1 MKTTKNLITV
11 GDIFKATPLT
21 RQGIYFYLKQGLIK
35 PKIDT
40 GKIKLFSKDTIDLIL
55 KIQELKKS
63 HHLKGIKAMIDKG
76 EI

>member
-1 MKTTKNLITV
+1 MRKIDLITV
-11 GDIFKATPLT
+11 GDIAEATHLS
-21 RQGIYFYLKQGLIK
+21 RQGIYFYLKRGLIK
-35 PKIDT
+35 SKVST
-40 GKIKLFSKDTIDLIL
+40 NKVKLFSRDTINQIL

>member
-1 MKTTKNLITV
+1 MRKLDLITV
-11 GDIFKATPLT
+11 GDIAEATPLS
-21 RQGIYFYLKQGLIK
+21 RQGVYFYLKQGLIK
-35 PKIDT
+35 PKAGT
-40 GKIKLFSKDTIDLIL
+40 EKVKLFSKNTIDLIL